1 MKWIVC
7 LSVCYRSFSS
17 TMRIGYSSVRTS
29 WPASSTEKM
38 VQGFGTSKNRGS
50 LQDPKCAT
58 LALIYWANP
67 ERLLN
72 SFNRC
77 RFNTMTLLRRIESLV
92 VLVAW
97 LPATTHCLL
106 GAVLEESESSGC
118 CSESRDQ
125 QNEHRDLGGCGICDT
140 CESGD
145 YLLST
150 QSIFIQG
157 FHATLSC
164 ALLFPDRVVDFP

>member
-1 MKWIVC
+1 
-7 LSVCYRSFSS
+7 
-17 TMRIGYSSVRTS
+17 
-29 WPASSTEKM
+29 
-38 VQGFGTSKNRGS
+38 
-50 LQDPKCAT
+50 
-58 LALIYWANP
+58 
-67 ERLLN
+67 
-72 SFNRC
+72 
-77 RFNTMTLLRRIESLV
+77 MTLLRRIAALV

-125 QNEHRDLGGCGICDT
+125 QNEHRDLGGCGICGS

-150 QSIFIQG
+150 QSVFIPAFQ
-157 FHATLSC
+157 ATLSC
-164 ALLFPDRVVDFP
+164 ALLFPDRAVDSSVVASINAGRAPPDLARWQFFTRAALPGRSPSCFA

>member
-1 MKWIVC
+1 MC
-7 LSVCYRSFSS
+7 ATF
-17 TMRIGYSSVRTS
+17 
-29 WPASSTEKM
+29 
-38 VQGFGTSKNRGS
+38 
-50 LQDPKCAT
+50 AT
-58 LALIYWANP
+58 LALIYRANP

-77 RFNTMTLLRRIESLV
+77 RLNPMTLLRHIAALV

-106 GAVLEESESSGC
+106 GAVLEDSESSGC

-125 QNEHRDLGGCGICDT
+125 QNEHRDLGGCGICVT

-145 YLLST
+145 YLLSA
-150 QSIFIQG
+150 QSVFIQG

-164 ALLFPDRVVDFP
+164 ALLFPDRAVDSPVVASINVSRAPPDLARWQFFTRAALPGRSPSCFA